1 MRINVFTEK
10 SEIANIK
17 KFLKIQNGIFARNA
31 EIKQFISLCL
41 KWPPN
46 LDQGSLFLLTT
57 TNQTKNSLVSSN
69 EG

>member
-1 MRINVFTEK
+1 MRINFFTEK

-17 KFLKIQNGIFARNA
+17 KFLKIQNRFFARNA

-46 LDQGSLFLLTT
+46 LDHGSLFFY
-57 TNQTKNSLVSSN
+57 
-69 EG
+69 

>member
-1 MRINVFTEK
+1 MRINFFTEK

-17 KFLKIQNGIFARNA
+17 KFLKIQNRFFARNA

-46 LDQGSLFLLTT
+46 LDQGSLFFI
-57 TNQTKNSLVSSN
+57 NNYQPDKKFASIIK
-69 EG
+69 